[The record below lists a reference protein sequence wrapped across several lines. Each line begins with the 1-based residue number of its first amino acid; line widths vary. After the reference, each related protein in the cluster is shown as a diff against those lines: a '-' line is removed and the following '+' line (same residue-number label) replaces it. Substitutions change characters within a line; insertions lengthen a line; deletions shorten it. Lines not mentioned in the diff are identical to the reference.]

1 MSKKTKTAPKVS
13 EKDASNSVVEEVSN
27 ESDIIDEKTNGDCE
41 VAAEI
46 SQEEPCSISEEP
58 NKVTE
63 GKGQVELKPPRVLEV
78 FA

>member
-1 MSKKTKTAPKVS
+1 MS

-63 GKGQVELKPPRVLEV
+63 GKGRVELKPPRVLEV